1 VIPLAWPILHIF
13 SSNVLHSI
21 KKQIEVLTII
31 DPDMLLK
38 LLLLFSLLSIPL
50 IYLNFTVM
58 TMQEAFADSIKGS
71 IRQNIGNYNMEMKTD
86 PSNPIAGQNTKIL
99 LRIGSIN
106 GDDLVDLP
114 ILIRISLD
122 GKDLTKTNPILV
134 PYGHYVYNYIFPKTG
149 IYALNVDINNDYYSG
164 QNITFTFP
172 INVNGQFL
180 LFPYV
185 NSSSST
191 GITVAGIIIIAIAVS
206 VIALYIAT
214 HLRRQKNLQR
224 TKV

>member
-1 VIPLAWPILHIF
+1 VQKY
-13 SSNVLHSI
+13 

-50 IYLNFTVM
+50 IYSNSAVI

-86 PSNPIAGQNTKIL
+86 PSNPIAGQNAKIL

>member
-1 VIPLAWPILHIF
+1 
-13 SSNVLHSI
+13 
-21 KKQIEVLTII
+21 
-31 DPDMLLK
+31 MLLK

-50 IYLNFTVM
+50 IYLNSAVM

-134 PYGHYVYNYIFPKTG
+134 PYGHYVYNYIFSKTG

>member
-1 VIPLAWPILHIF
+1 
-13 SSNVLHSI
+13 
-21 KKQIEVLTII
+21 
-31 DPDMLLK
+31 MLLS
-38 LLLLFSLLSIPL
+38 LLLLFPLLLIPL
-50 IYLNFTVM
+50 IYLNNAVI

-71 IRQNIGNYNMEMKTD
+71 IRQNIGNYNLEMKTD
-86 PSNPIAGQNTKIL
+86 PSNPIAGQNAKIL

-122 GKDLTKTNPILV
+122 GQDLTKTNPILV
-134 PYGHYVYNYIFPKTG
+134 PYGHYAYNYIFPKSG

-172 INVNGQFL
+172 INVNGPFL
-180 LFPYV
+180 FFPYI

-191 GITVAGIIIIAIAVS
+191 GIAMTGIIIAIAVI
-206 VIALYIAT
+206 VIVICIST
-214 HLRRQKNLQR
+214 HLSRRQRNLQR